1 MRKQNSTFKTA
12 FISEAGSGLE
22 NNDYFAFVELDR
34 YACYVLA
41 DGLNDLPD
49 AESARLATQTIILA
63 FEEHPSIKKHAVLS
77 YLEAANK
84 ALAKADSREK
94 LKASVTVV
102 VTDYV
107 KARYGYAGNTRLRLY
122 RDGIVKEQTRD
133 MSLGTELV
141 KEKELPA
148 DTLSRHEQRNNL
160 YTYLGQGKGF
170 HPFVSK
176 KIKLVN
182 GDIFALYSRGI
193 WENLDGGELDD
204 VFSEAKDEPQES
216 LDNVEDLLLSK
227 QPGDLENYTF
237 ASVFVDKVFLD
248 PNRKRRIK
256 KIITVTVVVLVV
268 VLVVSLVAW
277 LLYRQRLKRVEE
289 MERRYSNKIEYIQD
303 DNFVRA
309 KEECGEALK
318 LAEKL
323 KIKKQIQEISD
334 YQKLIEAVNTAD
346 DAYSGGKYGDAQTAY
361 VTAKERS
368 RYADRV
374 ADDYIDKQLARI
386 TDYLS
391 VFDYIQLGDTL
402 TAQGDYERAE
412 EKYLQAKSLATKTY
426 FEEGRKDA
434 IEALEVMYASRD
446 KAEEADT
453 QEAKAKAANE
463 TGAAQLASDG
473 DKAFAEGDYEGAK
486 AYYAMALEKY
496 QELGDTAHAELI
508 GTKIASSGEKAEADK
523 QKEHQAEAY
532 VSAAKEQETA
542 GDKLEAKKQYLF
554 AKNIYK
560 ELKMDD
566 KVIEVD
572 GMIEILETAMD
583 QEQAE
588 KESLE
593 AEEAKK
599 ESEQAGN
606 GDGSGE
612 QAGPGGVAGPGGEIG
627 PGTAPG
633 RSPAA

>member
-22 NNDYFAFVELDR
+22 NNDYFAFVELEK
-34 YACYVLA
+34 YACYVIA

-49 AESARLATQTIILA
+49 AESARLATQSIILA
-63 FEEHPSIKKHAVLS
+63 FEEHPSIKKRAVLS

-102 VTDYV
+102 VTDYA
-107 KARYGYAGNTRLRLY
+107 KARYGYAGNTRLRFY
-122 RDGIVKEQTRD
+122 RDGAVKEQTKD
-133 MSLGTELV
+133 MSLGTQLI
-141 KEKELPA
+141 KEKDLPEDA
-148 DTLSRHEQRNNL
+148 LSRHEQRNNL

-170 HPFVSK
+170 RPFVSK

-182 GDIFALYSRGI
+182 GDILTLYSRGI
-193 WENLDGGELDD
+193 WENLDPGELDD
-204 VFSEAKDEPQES
+204 VLSEAKDDPQES
-216 LDNVEDLLLSK
+216 LDNIEDLLLSK

-237 ASVFVDKVFLD
+237 ASIFVDKVFLD

-256 KIITVTVVVLVV
+256 KIMTVTVVVLVV
-268 VLVVSLVAW
+268 VLVVSLVVW
-277 LLYRQRLKRVEE
+277 LLYRQRQKRVDE
-289 MERRYSNKIEYIQD
+289 MERRYSNMIEYIQD
-303 DNFVRA
+303 DNFLRA
-309 KEECGEALK
+309 KEECSEALK

-334 YQKLIEAVNTAD
+334 YQKLIEAVNVAD
-346 DAYSGGKYGDAQTAY
+346 DAFSGGKYGDAQPAY

-374 ADDYIDKQLARI
+374 ADDYIDKQLSHI

-402 TAQGDYERAE
+402 AAQGDYERAE

-434 IEALEVMYASRD
+434 IEALEAMYASRD

-453 QEAKAKAANE
+453 QEAKAKATNE
-463 TGAAQLASDG
+463 TGATQLASDG

-496 QELGDTAHAELI
+496 QELGDTVHADLLQ
-508 GTKIASSGEKAEADK
+508 TKIASSDQKSEENK
-523 QKEHQAEAY
+523 QKEQQAEDFVLAGKGQE
-532 VSAAKEQETA
+532 AA
-542 GDKLEAKKQYLF
+542 GNKLEAKKQYLF
-554 AKNIYK
+554 AKNLYK
-560 ELKMDD
+560 ELKLDD
-566 KVIEVD
+566 KVVEVD
-572 GMIEILETAMD
+572 GLIEILETAME
-583 QEQAE
+583 QEQEEKESLAAEQAE
-588 KESLE
+588 KESKQ
-593 AEEAKK
+593 AET
-599 ESEQAGN
+599 ESN
-606 GDGSGE
+606 TGDS
-612 QAGPGGVAGPGGEIG
+612 AGPGGEVG
-627 PGTAPG
+627 PGISNVQ
-633 RSPAA
+633 SPAA